1 MKVSNKKKKFT
12 RVLGYL
18 AILGISLFV
27 MLFVVSSSWIGYN
40 VKNKCTSAISHYG
53 GDCVEALSAQLLD
66 ESLDYGMRN
75 STTWALGEIG
85 DRRALPVLESLFTGN
100 IPARGSWDGSLSQYE
115 LNKAIKLIKSGF
127 NLTHWAWRF
136 SFDMGDAALEKPI
149 QETVVMSNPADAY
162 YGLAQTIAET
172 EGLVLVD
179 NLTQAIAYRPEFILW
194 VAAPQSVDE
203 AALWQAGDIFKD
215 MDYYPALGIISGGTM
230 DIAEQLWRNGQ
241 LARNGENYLGSDVE
255 VDQGVLEALIVDLNQ
270 PQGTPLPLT
279 HAALIQTLQK
289 SDYFYWVRHVSATRW
304 MWDTD
309 ENSNDDG
316 DLTAAEIPALG
327 PIVIQTPSCGSF
339 QPWKENNIAIGFVDQ
354 GAAAYIGHVQT
365 TVVSNSFL
373 MRKGFVIPDMSTWRE
388 FPLGVLAQVRS
399 RMEARVSSS
408 TPLYF
413 MLGDPRAYLSAEQP
427 YTIITDE
434 VDGATRR
441 ISGETDFH
449 GYLEVKVDDGADY
462 DFVRVSGLTAA
473 SESDFFFN
481 NDLQTLNL
489 GGDKYLV
496 FYQDGDT
503 FEIVLNERTPWY
515 CQ

>member
-1 MKVSNKKKKFT
+1 
-12 RVLGYL
+12 
-18 AILGISLFV
+18 
-27 MLFVVSSSWIGYN
+27 
-40 VKNKCTSAISHYG
+40 
-53 GDCVEALSAQLLD
+53 
-66 ESLDYGMRN
+66 
-75 STTWALGEIG
+75 
-85 DRRALPVLESLFTGN
+85 
-100 IPARGSWDGSLSQYE
+100 
-115 LNKAIKLIKSGF
+115 
-127 NLTHWAWRF
+127 
-136 SFDMGDAALEKPI
+136 
-149 QETVVMSNPADAY
+149 
-162 YGLAQTIAET
+162 
-172 EGLVLVD
+172 
-179 NLTQAIAYRPEFILW
+179 
-194 VAAPQSVDE
+194 
-203 AALWQAGDIFKD
+203 
-215 MDYYPALGIISGGTM
+215 
-230 DIAEQLWRNGQ
+230 

-413 MLGDPRAYLSAEQP
+413 MLGDPRAYLSSPTKSMAQRAA
-427 YTIITDE
+427 YR
-434 VDGATRR
+434 VKR
-441 ISGETDFH
+441 ISM
-449 GYLEVKVDDGADY
+449 V
-462 DFVRVSGLTAA
+462 
-473 SESDFFFN
+473 
-481 NDLQTLNL
+481 
-489 GGDKYLV
+489 
-496 FYQDGDT
+496 
-503 FEIVLNERTPWY
+503 I
-515 CQ
+515 